1 MTGIST
7 TARLESGSRALRLY
21 LPLVAI
27 VLLAWALQLY
37 GLETKSL
44 WHDELG
50 TLRNSGW
57 GGSWLDAFR
66 NPLIIP
72 TLPKPP
78 LSFVFT
84 RAFLTLG
91 DTAFALR
98 LPSVLFATLTIP
110 VTYALGRVLFGT
122 RVGLLAAFLLA
133 IAPLHVR
140 YAQEARMYSMLA
152 FFSILSLYLFWR
164 AVRARSGW
172 WWALFA
178 VATALNLYTHQFAFL
193 SLGVT
198 ALFGL
203 WLLIDGR
210 ARPQFPFQTWHY
222 FAALAGICLSY
233 LPMVS
238 FFLEGLT
245 SEEGLGGGAP
255 TAYGELNWSV
265 ASLASA
271 FRLFGGANDVGLAL
285 YGGLCALALAMLA
298 IHQRTLLRSRAANPQ
313 RDRGL
318 PIRTNRALVLL
329 VLWMVLP
336 LVIVLSIP
344 TGHGVRIRYLLF
356 LLPVYLLLVAYA
368 LDLIIL
374 WTSSWLSDL
383 RSSTNSPTSIQMPL
397 TITALGIL
405 FVISLP
411 SLASYYAE
419 TKQNWRDATWMVQT
433 SALPGDILFVSRGH
447 HRTGVLFYAQ
457 QWAGGTNSLTEEN
470 IRILPKSPT
479 EDLLP
484 PDHDQAWLI
493 VPLEEEYL
501 PGGELDSMLRP
512 HYRLLPPAVFDPSNI
527 PQDSPLLGP
536 VMFRSLAVLQ
546 LERLKAPSITFSADD
561 AAISEG
567 DCTRLRWE
575 VENVRE
581 VYLDGAGVIGQGD
594 LEVCPTATTNY
605 ELEAIQLDG
614 ETAVNRVNVEVTS
627 P

>member
-1 MTGIST
+1 MTGIPT
-7 TARLESGSRALRLY
+7 GKLESGRRALRLY

-44 WHDELG
+44 WHDEMG

-66 NPLIIP
+66 NSLIIP

-78 LSFVFT
+78 LSFVVT
-84 RAFLTLG
+84 RAFMTLG
-91 DTAFALR
+91 DTVFALR

-110 VTYALGRVLFGT
+110 VTYSLGRVLFGV

-152 FFSILSLYLFWR
+152 FYSTLSLYLFWR

-203 WLLIDGR
+203 WLLIDTK
-210 ARPQFPFQTWHY
+210 ARPQFPFRTWHF
-222 FAALAGICLSY
+222 FAALVAIFLSY
-233 LPMVS
+233 LPMAS

-255 TAYGELNWSV
+255 PAYGELTWSL
-265 ASLASA
+265 ASLSSA
-271 FRLFGGANDVGLAL
+271 FRLFGAASDAGLAL
-285 YGGLCALALAMLA
+285 YAGLCALALATLA
-298 IHQRTLLRSRAANPQ
+298 SHQRTLRHSRAADSQ

-318 PIRTNRALVLL
+318 HIRTSRALLL
-329 VLWMVLP
+329 LILWVVLP
-336 LVIVLSIP
+336 LVIILSIP

-356 LLPVYLLLVAYA
+356 LLPVYLLLAAYA
-368 LDLIIL
+368 LDLSIL
-374 WTSSWLSDL
+374 WTSSWLYHL
-383 RSSTNSPTSIQMPL
+383 RSSANSPTSMRMPL
-397 TITALGIL
+397 TIAALCIL

-419 TKQNWRDATWMVQT
+419 TKQNWRDATWTVLA
-433 SALPGDILFVSRGH
+433 SAQPDDVLFVSRSH

-457 QWAGGTNSLTEEN
+457 QWAEGTSHLIEEN
-470 IRILPKSPT
+470 IRMLPKNPAK
-479 EDLLP
+479 DLLP
-484 PDHDQAWLI
+484 PDHDQGWLI
-493 VPLEEEYL
+493 VPLEEKYL

-512 HYRLLPPAVFDPSNI
+512 YYRLLPPAVFHPSHI
-527 PQDSPLLGP
+527 PKDGLLLGP
-536 VMFRSLAVLQ
+536 IMFRTLAVLQ
-546 LERLKAPSITFSADD
+546 LQRLKVPSITFTADD
-561 AAISEG
+561 AAIVEG
-567 DCTRLRWE
+567 DCTRLRWD

-581 VYLDGAGVIGQGD
+581 VYLDGTGVVGQGD

-605 ELEAIQLDG
+605 ELEVIQLDG
-614 ETAVNRVNVEVTS
+614 QTAVNRVEVAVTS